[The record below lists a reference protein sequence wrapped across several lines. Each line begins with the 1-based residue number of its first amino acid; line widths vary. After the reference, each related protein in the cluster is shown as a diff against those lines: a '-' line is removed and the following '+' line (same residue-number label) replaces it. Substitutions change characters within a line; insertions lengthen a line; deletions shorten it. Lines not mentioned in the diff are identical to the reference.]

1 MVSQAERRAATRGAI
16 LQAAGEL
23 FSRQG
28 FAATTVDEIAAAAG
42 VAKGAVYHHFPA
54 KEAMFEAVFEETSLV
69 LVRRVMAAS
78 MNARDVLDGMVVGS
92 RAYFAACAE
101 PAVGQVILRDGPTVL
116 GWEKWRR
123 IDSEH
128 FGRMIPAAL
137 GAAMDQGLLARRPV
151 EPLARLLVGA
161 VTEAAVACAVSDDP
175 AGTGREH
182 VAALEAVIDGLRVKG
197 G

>member
-1 MVSQAERRAATRGAI
+1 
-16 LQAAGEL
+16 
-23 FSRQG
+23 
-28 FAATTVDEIAAAAG
+28 
-42 VAKGAVYHHFPA
+42 
-54 KEAMFEAVFEETSLV
+54 MFEQASLA

-78 MNARDVLDGMVVGS
+78 SNARDVLDGMVVGS

-101 PAVGQVILRDGPTVL
+101 PATGRVILRDGPAVL

-137 GAAMDQGLLARRPV
+137 KAAMDQGLLAPQPV

-161 VTEAAVACAVSDDP
+161 VTESAVACVASDDP
-175 AGTGREH
+175 ARTGREH
-182 VAALEAVIDGLRVKG
+182 VAALEAVIEGLRVRG
-197 G
+197 

>member
-16 LQAAGEL
+16 LRAAEDL

-54 KEAMFEAVFEETSLV
+54 KEAMFEAVFEQASLA

-78 MNARDVLDGMVVGS
+78 SNARDVLDGMVVGS

-101 PAVGQVILRDGPTVL
+101 PATGRVILRDGPAVL

-137 GAAMDQGLLARRPV
+137 KAAMDQGLLAPQPV

-161 VTEAAVACAVSDDP
+161 VTESAVACVASDDP
-175 AGTGREH
+175 ARTGREH
-182 VAALEAVIDGLRVKG
+182 VAALEAVIEGLRVRG
-197 G
+197 

>member
-16 LQAAGEL
+16 LQAAEDL

-28 FAATTVDEIAAAAG
+28 FAAVTVDEIAAAAG

-54 KEAMFEAVFEETSLV
+54 KEAIFEAVFEETSQV

-78 MNARDVLDGMVVGS
+78 SHARDVLDGMVVGS

-101 PAVGQVILRDGPTVL
+101 PATGQVILRDGPAVL

-123 IDSEH
+123 IDAEH

-137 GAAMDQGLLARRPV
+137 KAAMDQGLLAPQPV

-161 VTEAAVACAVSDDP
+161 VTEAAVACAASADP
-175 AGTGREH
+175 ARTGREH
-182 VAALEAVIDGLRVKG
+182 VAALEAVIEGLRVR
-197 G
+197 